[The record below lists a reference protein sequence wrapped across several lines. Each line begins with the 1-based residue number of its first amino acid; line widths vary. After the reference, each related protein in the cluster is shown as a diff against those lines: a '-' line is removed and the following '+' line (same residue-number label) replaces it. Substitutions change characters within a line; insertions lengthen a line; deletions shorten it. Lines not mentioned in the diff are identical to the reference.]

1 MDRSLHKSSCGARC
15 GAPFEHQK
23 EKLRFEAPWGFGGMR
38 WPRKVK
44 EKKFVI
50 KPRGHRRPPKP
61 FGYFSVM
68 KSDIK
73 KTRPRGGTRSEA
85 KAGGGATWTART
97 P

>member
-1 MDRSLHKSSCGARC
+1 VLDVGPLSNIR
-15 GAPFEHQK
+15 K
-23 EKLRFEAPWGFGGMR
+23 EKLRFEAPRGFGGMR

-68 KSDIK
+68 KSNVKDIQII
-73 KTRPRGGTRSEA
+73 
-85 KAGGGATWTART
+85 
-97 P
+97 